1 MKRCLHLASGEERA
15 AKIQRKRR
23 KAVDCRAEILQE
35 IQMLEVVRGH
45 PNIIELIEVFEN
57 NNEIIIITEL

>member
-1 MKRCLHLASGEERA
+1 MHLASGEERA

-35 IQMLEVVRGH
+35 IRMLETVRGH
-45 PNIIELIEVFEN
+45 PNMIELIEVFESN
-57 NNEIIIITEL
+57 HEIIIITEL